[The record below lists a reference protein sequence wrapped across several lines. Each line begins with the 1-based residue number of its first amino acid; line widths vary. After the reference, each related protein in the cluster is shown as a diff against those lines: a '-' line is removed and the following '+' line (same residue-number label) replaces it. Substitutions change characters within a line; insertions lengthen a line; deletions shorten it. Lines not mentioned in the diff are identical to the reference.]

1 MYFIFWTRHV
11 AYGILV
17 LQPGVEPVPPAL
29 KAQTLTPG
37 PPGKSLQSSAL
48 MNSHALLPEGEE
60 LVLQTASLDIVS
72 TPGPTSPT
80 LVNDFSVCSSERRHK
95 TTHGDSPPVVTV
107 STAEGLLLIRN
118 PHCNLS
124 VKAALFFLIYF
135 FIEG

>member
-11 AYGILV
+11 AYGILA
-17 LQPGVEPVPPAL
+17 LQPGIEPVPPAL

-37 PPGKSLQSSAL
+37 PPGKSLQSSL

-60 LVLQTASLDIVS
+60 LVLQTASLDIVC

-80 LVNDFSVCSSERRHK
+80 LVNDFSVCSSECSRK

-124 VKAALFFLIYF
+124 VKVAFFF
-135 FIEG
+135 